1 MAHLLKGAF
10 MKMKNNDISE
20 RLRELITAY
29 IDRKNEK
36 IKQINCDIDKEN
48 KELRKKYRNK
58 LIKAYKPAE
67 QEKIR
72 KYTKYSFIIDFEKKT
87 GVCLNINNLNKWL
100 NGSICPK
107 PETLYTFCKF
117 FNVSCEYLI
126 GYSDIKNPATAK
138 ISEILGLSESS
149 TNALINCCKR
159 PESVKILNALLEDND
174 NLDCQ
179 LYNIYSHSYQ
189 SYKIKNSSIYNNNY
203 NYNNEM
209 FHDLLLIKWVNR
221 DIDSRLMFYFHTE
234 FDNQLNDEL
243 NQKYYDNYDNYE
255 ETDLGNT
262 QYDE

>member
-1 MAHLLKGAF
+1 
-10 MKMKNNDISE
+10 MKTKNNYISE
-20 RLRELITAY
+20 RLRELFTAY
-29 IDRKNEK
+29 MDRRKNEV
-36 IKQINCDIDKEN
+36 KQINSDIDEKN
-48 KELRKKYRNK
+48 RELRKKHKNK
-58 LIKAYKPAE
+58 LIKANMPAE
-67 QEKIR
+67 QEKIG
-72 KYTKYSFIIDFEKKT
+72 KYTREKFIEDFYKKT
-87 GVCLNINNLNKWL
+87 NVQLQMDSLNKWL
-100 NGSICPK
+100 NGSSCPR
-107 PETLYTFCKF
+107 PEKLYALCKF